1 MKSRMI
7 TLEDRMR
14 IAHRI
19 NDLRMKEEL
28 SQVEFGERVGVGRI
42 AVNRWEN
49 RWQLPPMK
57 TVRKIAEEYNTKPEW
72 ILYGE

>member
-7 TLEDRMR
+7 TPEDRIQ

-19 NDLRMKEEL
+19 NDLRMEAKIT
-28 SQVEFGERVGVGRI
+28 QTEFGESVGVGRL

-57 TVRKIAEEYNTKPEW
+57 TVRKIDEKYNTTPEW

>member
-19 NDLRMKEEL
+19 NSLRMNEKL

-57 TVRKIAEEYNTKPEW
+57 TVRKIAEEYYTTPEW

>member
-19 NDLRMKEEL
+19 NDLRMKEKL
-28 SQVEFGERVGVGRI
+28 SQVEFGERVGVG
-42 AVNRWEN
+42 V
-49 RWQLPPMK
+49 
-57 TVRKIAEEYNTKPEW
+57 
-72 ILYGE
+72 

>member
-1 MKSRMI
+1 MI

-19 NDLRMKEEL
+19 NSLRMNEKL

-57 TVRKIAEEYNTKPEW
+57 TVRKIAEEYNTTSEW

>member
-1 MKSRMI
+1 MI

-19 NDLRMKEEL
+19 NSLRMNEKL

-57 TVRKIAEEYNTKPEW
+57 TVRKIAEEFNTTLEW

>member
-7 TLEDRMR
+7 TLDDR
-14 IAHRI
+14 IQTTHRI
-19 NDLRMKEEL
+19 NDLRMNSDI
-28 SQVEFGERVGVGRI
+28 SQTEFGKRVGVGRL
-42 AVNRWEN
+42 AVTRWEN

-57 TVRKIAEEYNTKPEW
+57 TVRKIAEEFNTTPEW

>member
-19 NDLRMKEEL
+19 NSLRMNEKL

-57 TVRKIAEEYNTKPEW
+57 TVRKIAEEFNTTLEW

>member
-1 MKSRMI
+1 MKSRII
-7 TLEDRMR
+7 TPEDRIQ

-19 NDLRMKEEL
+19 NELRME
-28 SQVEFGERVGVGRI
+28 SGITQTEFGERVGVGRL

-57 TVRKIAEEYNTKPEW
+57 TVRKIAEEYNTTPEW
-72 ILYGE
+72 LLYGE